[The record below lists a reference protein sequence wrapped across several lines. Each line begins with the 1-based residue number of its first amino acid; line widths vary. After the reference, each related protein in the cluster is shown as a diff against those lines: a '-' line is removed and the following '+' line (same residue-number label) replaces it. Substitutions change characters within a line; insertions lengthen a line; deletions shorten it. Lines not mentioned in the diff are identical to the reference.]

1 MRPGPTIHE
10 QQVTSRC
17 LLMLVVVVVVVV
29 VLLLLLL
36 LCAPASCTSVPNPAG
51 ATPPPRGRRMR

>member
-17 LLMLVVVVVVVV
+17 LLMLVVLV
-29 VLLLLLL
+29 L

>member
-10 QQVTSRC
+10 PQITSRC
-17 LLMLVVVVVVVV
+17 LPMLLVVV
-29 VLLLLLL
+29 VLLVLVLL
-36 LCAPASCTSVPNPAG
+36 APASCTSKVPNPAG